1 MLTSS
6 GEKLEAEGSSSRAA
20 HHSSCF
26 SLPVLSITSPYSHHP
41 QQGGWRGALWC
52 PPVLQTPALNPDHLR
67 GGGGLKLLSA
77 GLGDSWDRKVS
88 FSFSQLL
95 ALFRWRGGG
104 GGVHVFST
112 DVSLSLVTQHPTYV
126 QALFDFDPQEEGELG
141 FRRGDFIQVLDNSD
155 PNWWKGGC
163 HGQTGMFPRNYVT
176 PVNRN
181 M

>member
-1 MLTSS
+1 MFFN
-6 GEKLEAEGSSSRAA
+6 
-20 HHSSCF
+20 HHTLANLSCTF
-26 SLPVLSITSPYSHHP
+26 FFLLPI
-41 QQGGWRGALWC
+41 A
-52 PPVLQTPALNPDHLR
+52 
-67 GGGGLKLLSA
+67 
-77 GLGDSWDRKVS
+77 
-88 FSFSQLL
+88 
-95 ALFRWRGGG
+95 
-104 GGVHVFST
+104 
-112 DVSLSLVTQHPTYV
+112 QHPTYV